1 MLKRIFCLV
10 MMTGALLGLFAQ
22 AAAVAVGPAYVATH
36 TATDMSMPTGM
47 DCSKMA
53 PTQHENT
60 KACKGLTLACIAHMG
75 CGIPM
80 TLGDSLPPVDAM
92 MVIPMPATWHVISD
106 RAGRGVPPELRPPS
120 YLS

>member
-1 MLKRIFCLV
+1 VLKRIFCFL

-22 AAAVAVGPAYVATH
+22 SAAVAVGPAYVATH
-36 TATDMSMPTGM
+36 SATGIATTTAM

-53 PTQHENT
+53 PSQHEDTNT
-60 KACKGLTLACIAHMG
+60 CKGLTLACIAHMG
-75 CGIPM
+75 CGIPI
-80 TLGDSLPPVDAM
+80 TLGDPPAQLVAPA
-92 MVIPMPATWHVISD
+92 ITPMPATWHMIPD